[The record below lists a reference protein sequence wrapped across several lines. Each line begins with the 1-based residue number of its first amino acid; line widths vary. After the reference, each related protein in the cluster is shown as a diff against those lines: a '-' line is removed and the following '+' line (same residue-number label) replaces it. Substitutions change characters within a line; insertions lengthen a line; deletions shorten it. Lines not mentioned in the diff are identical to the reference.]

1 MEVMQ
6 VESPE
11 AAAEFK
17 RRFGEKR
24 HVLVAYL
31 APWCGHC
38 KAFKPKWRDFLRNMK
53 GRRRE
58 GLLADISEKFID
70 GGDPRH
76 SIEGFPTIRLFVD
89 GERVEDYR
97 GEREPKALE
106 QYITEKFPMAGGG
119 GPSPQLKAAASGEAA
134 AKAQMAKD
142 AKAEASASA
151 AFSAA
156 EAASKGGGGRGRR
169 RRRRVSRK
177 RRKRRTRRRPR
188 RSRRRKRRRRRRR
201 RRTRR
206 PRRARR
212 FWRGGGGCASR
223 SYTPQNYRAAD
234 LPAYRWSVPS

>member
-76 SIEGFPTIRLFVD
+76 SLEG
-89 GERVEDYR
+89 
-97 GEREPKALE
+97 
-106 QYITEKFPMAGGG
+106 
-119 GPSPQLKAAASGEAA
+119 
-134 AKAQMAKD
+134 
-142 AKAEASASA
+142 
-151 AFSAA
+151 
-156 EAASKGGGGRGRR
+156 
-169 RRRRVSRK
+169 
-177 RRKRRTRRRPR
+177 
-188 RSRRRKRRRRRRR
+188 
-201 RRTRR
+201 
-206 PRRARR
+206 
-212 FWRGGGGCASR
+212 
-223 SYTPQNYRAAD
+223 
-234 LPAYRWSVPS
+234 